1 MHLARFAMKGGQ
13 VQEPKLTTSGS
24 PTVATL
30 SILESGFQGKY
41 MVYSFEVDL
50 FLPFPTFPTLPTL
63 PTLNTFQFFTTF
75 PTIPVYQKIY
85 IFCVVCSRDFQKHIS
100 LRGQRH

>member
-50 FLPFPTFPTLPTL
+50 FLPILTLFSYFSYYTYFTYFTYFPNFHY
-63 PTLNTFQFFTTF
+63 FS
-75 PTIPVYQKIY
+75 YYSY
-85 IFCVVCSRDFQKHIS
+85 I
-100 LRGQRH
+100 